1 MDTCANRE
9 QAMKI
14 KIIIILLAFSSIV
27 ACKKESALS
36 KVTFNIT
43 NSSTGIIKEAS
54 IKIKTGNQRI
64 NALTLINLSITQNE
78 TKVINLSD
86 IDLKGDASYVALAT
100 LSDEK
105 VIESQFGYIT
115 NGVDLTTRQ
124 YNIVI
129 FDNEIKIKRLE

>member
-1 MDTCANRE
+1 MR
-9 QAMKI
+9 I
-14 KIIIILLAFSSIV
+14 KIIIILLAVSSIMG
-27 ACKKESALS
+27 CKKESALS

-43 NSSTGIIKEAS
+43 NSSTGVIKETS
-54 IKIKTGNQRI
+54 IKIKTGDQRV
-64 NALTLINLSITQNE
+64 NALTLINLNINQNE

-86 IDLKGDASYVALAT
+86 IDLKGDASYVAMAT
-100 LSDEK
+100 LSDGK